1 MEQVELYRKALRER
15 DAWKVNGGFSIT
27 REHNINQAPKQQQ
40 YGNWTFP
47 KQVDGTAVNYRF
59 GAEKKWSLKNGWY
72 TTAGGDVSGRVYP
85 GNKKFNDMTAGVS
98 GGIGFADRRKDVG
111 LAVFHERRTY
121 GNDAYSYANG
131 ARLYFNRWQT
141 PRWQTLSSAEWG
153 RLKNTRRARSDN
165 THLQISNSLVF
176 YRNARQY
183 WTGGLDFYRERNP
196 ADRGDNFNRY
206 GLRFAWGQEWGGSGL
221 SSLFR
226 LGVAKRHYEK
236 PGFFSSFK
244 GERRRDKESDTSL
257 SLWHRALHFKGITP
271 RLTLSHRETWSND
284 VFNEYEKNRAFV
296 EFNKTF

>member
-1 MEQVELYRKALRER
+1 MV
-15 DAWKVNGGFSIT
+15 
-27 REHNINQAPKQQQ
+27 
-40 YGNWTFP
+40 
-47 KQVDGTAVNYRF
+47 
-59 GAEKKWSLKNGWY
+59 AENGWY

-183 WTGGLDFYRERNP
+183 WTGGLDFTASATPPTVATISTVTACALPGGRNG
-196 ADRGDNFNRY
+196 A
-206 GLRFAWGQEWGGSGL
+206 AVL

-226 LGVAKRHYEK
+226 LGVAKRHYEN
-236 PGFFSSFK
+236 PASSAVLK
-244 GERRRDKESDTSL
+244 G
-257 SLWHRALHFKGITP
+257 KGAGI
-271 RLTLSHRETWSND
+271 
-284 VFNEYEKNRAFV
+284 KNR
-296 EFNKTF
+296 THP